1 MKKYLIFIAVLAAL
15 LFPTLADASSVA
27 VDPVS
32 DYADMLTDAEESE
45 LARRLEYIRNT
56 YAADTAI
63 VTVPTLD
70 GKSAEAYA
78 DDFYDYNGYG
88 IGPDDSGIL
97 LLISRE
103 PRNYHM
109 TTMGRCFDIFNDAAI
124 DYMCSNVEAQLRND
138 NYYEACMR
146 FAEDCESV
154 LSDYE
159 NGERF
164 EEPKSVGMLFIML
177 GIALVLA
184 ITITAAAKSSMKN
197 ARLGVNADLYAEGRK
212 VNLIGSRDVFLYSD
226 VTKTPIPK
234 QQSGG
239 GSTGHISSSGRMH
252 GGGGGSY

>member
-1 MKKYLIFIAVLAAL
+1 MKRYFALIAMLAVF
-15 LFPTLADASSVA
+15 LFPTLADAASVA
-27 VDPVS
+27 IDPVS

-45 LARRLEYIRNT
+45 LAQRLEYIRNT

-70 GKSAEAYA
+70 GKSAESYA

-88 IGPDDSGIL
+88 IGQDDSGIL

-197 ARLGVNADLYAEGRK
+197 ARPGVNADLYAEGRK

>member
-1 MKKYLIFIAVLAAL
+1 MKKYLIFIAVLAVF
-15 LFPTLADASSVA
+15 LFPMLADAASVA
-27 VDPVS
+27 IDPVS

-45 LARRLEYIRNT
+45 LAQRLEYIRNT

-78 DDFYDYNGYG
+78 DDFYYYNGYG

-109 TTMGRCFDIFNDAAI
+109 TTTGRCFDIFNDAAI
-124 DYMCSNVEAQLRND
+124 DYMCGNVEAQLRND
-138 NYYEACMR
+138 NYYEACLR

-154 LSDYE
+154 LSDYA
-159 NGERF
+159 NVERF

-177 GIALVLA
+177 GIALILA
-184 ITITAAAKSSMKN
+184 IIITAVAKSSMKN
-197 ARLGVNADLYAEGRK
+197 ARFGVNADLYAEGRN
-212 VNLIGSRDVFLYSD
+212 VNLIGSRDIFLYSN

-239 GSTGHISSSGRMH
+239 GSTGHVSSGGRMH

>member
-1 MKKYLIFIAVLAAL
+1 MKRYFALIAMLAVF
-15 LFPTLADASSVA
+15 LFPTLADAASVA
-27 VDPVS
+27 IDPVS
-32 DYADMLTDAEESE
+32 DYADMLTDAEENE
-45 LARRLEYIRNT
+45 LAQRLEYIRNT

-70 GKSAEAYA
+70 GKSAERYA

-88 IGPDDSGIL
+88 IGPDHSGIL
-97 LLISRE
+97 LLISQE

-109 TTMGRCFDIFNDAAI
+109 TTTGRCFDIFNDAAI
-124 DYMCSNVEAQLRND
+124 DYICSNVEAQLRNG
-138 NYYEACMR
+138 NYYEACLR

-154 LSDYE
+154 LSDYA

-164 EEPKSVGMLFIML
+164 EEPKSVGMLLIML

-184 ITITAAAKSSMKN
+184 ITITAVAKSSMKN
-197 ARLGVNADLYAEGRK
+197 ARLGVNADLYAEGRR
-212 VNLIGSRDVFLYSD
+212 VNLTGSRDIFLYSD

-239 GSTGHISSSGRMH
+239 GSTGHVSSSGRIH